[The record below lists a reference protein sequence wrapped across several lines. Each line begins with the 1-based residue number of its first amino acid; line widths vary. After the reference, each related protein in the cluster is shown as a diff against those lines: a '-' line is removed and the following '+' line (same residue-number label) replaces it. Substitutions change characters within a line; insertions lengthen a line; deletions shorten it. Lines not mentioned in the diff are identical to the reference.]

1 MGDEPED
8 KKTDKVISMKE
19 FLKEVEQDRADAF
32 SVSDVFDYCMQSTP
46 KKAVVICEN
55 EEGKMG
61 FFTNCSNYMEILFFI
76 EAYKKIILDYTVG
89 PSYE

>member
-1 MGDEPED
+1 MADEED
-8 KKTDKVISMKE
+8 KKNDRVISMKE
-19 FLKEVEQDRADAF
+19 FLKEVEQDRAEDH
-32 SVSDVFDYCMQSTP
+32 SVADLFDYCMQASP

-61 FFTNCSNYMEILFFI
+61 FFTNCNNYMEILFFI
-76 EAYKKIILDYTVG
+76 EAYKKIILDNTVG